1 MSKDSNKP
9 DDNSNDDLAH
19 LEFDGLSPLEEE
31 AANMHEMFLA
41 LTKAGFNE
49 KQALQLIA
57 LMIEHDSVDTVHF
70 HFDEQ
75 MSDDILD
82 DLTDDEDK

>member
-1 MSKDSNKP
+1 MGKKNNDEN
-9 DDNSNDDLAH
+9 NDDLAH
-19 LEFDGLSPLEEE
+19 LEFDSLSPLEEE

-41 LTKAGFNE
+41 LTKAGFTE

-57 LMIEHDSVDTVHF
+57 MMVDSENVDTVHF

-75 MSDDILD
+75 MSEEIID
-82 DLTDDEDK
+82 DLADDEE